1 MASPASP
8 REFTQEAAR
17 QSLIAISR
25 SVPAAGEAV
34 NIKSPSGAM
43 VNGHHHDDD
52 GAEKYRSKLISISN
66 LSPDAQPT
74 PCSPKDTAA
83 A

>member
-8 REFTQEAAR
+8 REITQEAAR
-17 QSLIAISR
+17 RSLIAISR
-25 SVPAAGEAV
+25 SVPAAGEAL
-34 NIKSPSGAM
+34 NIKLPDGGMA
-43 VNGHHHDDD
+43 NGHDDG

-66 LSPDAQPT
+66 LSPDGQPT
-74 PCSPKDTAA
+74 PCPPKDHTAA